1 MCALQLFERVVSFRR
16 SATWFES
23 KLVSQKM
30 LTGRRAGQKASSFSQ
45 LYAEH
50 TQHRPPQ

>member
-16 SATWFES
+16 SSTWFES